1 MSRGRFLGVME
12 AILVTFLW
20 SSSYVLIQIAVL
32 SWLFLVERL
41 TGMKLVAMVF
51 FGVLTVQ
58 LRR

>member
-1 MSRGRFLGVME
+1 MSKGRFLGVME

-32 SWLFLVERL
+32 SWLFLVEQL